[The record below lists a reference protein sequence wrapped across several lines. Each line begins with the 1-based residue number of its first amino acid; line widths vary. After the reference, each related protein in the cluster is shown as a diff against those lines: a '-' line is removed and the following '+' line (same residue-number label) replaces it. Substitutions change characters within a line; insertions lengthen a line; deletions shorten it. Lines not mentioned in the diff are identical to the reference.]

1 MKLFQWLKS
10 MSKENQNVRRKK
22 ESEPPHPFIEQCR
35 VLKEEFGLV
44 VPPSVIDCLVRFN
57 LPKDHYYYSPFWHF
71 DNDHL
76 ELFFTEKFIEHVVSR
91 YQEIHGREADL
102 VPLQDLLDEM
112 RYEFNLKED
121 CFDNTIPDSAFINQC
136 YREFK
141 ASGEE
146 LIITLDF
153 DFQNLVLTTELIGQV
168 GQDYPGLNTLYRT
181 TAGIRYEEL
190 QDYQPF
196 EEVIRKVWNQEGT
209 A

>member
-1 MKLFQWLKS
+1 MKLFQWFKN
-10 MSKENQNVRRKK
+10 MSKETQNVRRKK
-22 ESEPPHPFIEQCR
+22 ESEPPHPFIEQCI

-71 DNDHL
+71 DSDHL
-76 ELFFTEKFIEHVVSR
+76 ELFFTGKFIEHVVNR
-91 YQEIHGREADL
+91 YQEIHGRETDL
-102 VPLQDLLDEM
+102 APLQDLLDEM

-121 CFDNTIPDSAFINQC
+121 CFNNTIADSSFINKC

-153 DFQNLVLTTELIGQV
+153 GFQNLVLTTDLVGLV

-190 QDYQPF
+190 QDYQSF
-196 EEVIRKVWNQEGT
+196 EEIILQALNQKD
-209 A
+209 